1 MAAAREAGDAGFDAL
16 IACAFNY
23 DAHSADFTKLGRI
36 PVLKARMNADLHMAD
51 DLKNTGKG
59 NLFVVFGE
67 PDVEVVSGR
76 THTPIRP
83 RPLRPAIQGAAEAG
97 YEMLIIDSLTHA
109 WAGEGGIL
117 EFVDRATQA
126 VKNNFAAWREA
137 SPKHNQLVDAMLG
150 APLHIIAT
158 IRSKTAWDVQK
169 DERTGKTR
177 PVKIGLAP
185 VQRDG
190 LEYEFTTVLELSVD
204 GHIATATK
212 DRTGLFDGSYF
223 TPGKATGERLMAW
236 LTGESANGNG
246 SDQPVNAQSKPT
258 VVQIPPPSKPI
269 PRTDSGT
276 TVVDLYGV
284 LRTLGLGDQVE
295 LYEMYLVKK
304 YGHGSK
310 DLTPGE
316 ISEQFITLSRCKR
329 DAKMLK
335 QLTGY
340 FAALENFRKAA

>member
-1 MAAAREAGDAGFDAL
+1 MFTPAKRQQSKIRLGLIGPSGSGKTYSALL
-16 IACAFNY
+16 IAQG
-23 DAHSADFTKLGRI
+23 LGGKIALLDTERGSGS
-36 PVLKARMNADLHMAD
+36 LYADLCAY
-51 DLKNTGKG
+51 
-59 NLFVVFGE
+59 
-67 PDVEVVSGR
+67 DVAEL
-76 THTPIRP
+76 TPPFDPARYVK
-83 RPLRPAIQGAAEAG
+83 AIQGAAEAG
-97 YEMLIIDSLTHA
+97 YDVLIIDSLTHA

-137 SPKHNQLVDAMLG
+137 SPKHNALVDAMLG

-158 IRSKTAWDVQK
+158 IRSKTAWEVVK
-169 DERTGKTR
+169 DERTGKTK

-185 VQRDG
+185 IQRDG
-190 LEYEFTTVLELSVD
+190 LEYEFTAVLELSVD

-223 TPGKATGERLMAW
+223 TPGKETGKKLIAW
-236 LTGESANGNG
+236 LNGEPVNGNG
-246 SDQPVNAQSKPT
+246 DDHPVDPKPARN
-258 VVQIPPPSKPI
+258 VVQMPAPPKVE
-269 PRTDSGT
+269 PRTERGT
-276 TVVDLYGV
+276 SVGDLFGV
-284 LRTLGLGDQVE
+284 LRTLGLGGQVE
-295 LYEMYLVKK
+295 FYEMYLAKK

-335 QLTGY
+335 QLTDY
-340 FAALENFRKAA
+340 FAALENYKKAA